1 MASAPLSHVVTRYPH
16 FLRTCD
22 VTARQILSSST
33 TKTWII
39 GIPLLFV
46 LFMRSSSA
54 AIVLVVVLVVVV
66 VLGVVLPV
74 SADVITR
81 CC

>member
-54 AIVLVVVLVVVV
+54 AIVLVVILVVVV